1 MNKMIKGSMV
11 GATGVAL
18 LMGGFGTYA
27 LWSDSSALPAS
38 SVSSGELD
46 IAAGDVHWNDLATAG
61 NDDWTAGTDKMV
73 PGDTVT
79 RTQTFA
85 IKGNGK
91 NLAGVVDFT
100 QGGVTGNTNGFKVK
114 VEVSSDNAK
123 VVAGAGNDFTFS
135 SPFDTATLTAVV
147 TYTLDSSVSNQVDQ
161 NATVA
166 LAESTLQIRQGS

>member
-27 LWSDSSALPAS
+27 LWSDSSTLPSS

-46 IAAGDVHWNDLATAG
+46 IASGDVHWNDLAVAG
-61 NDDWTAGTDKMV
+61 NDDWNAGSDKMV

-85 IKGNGK
+85 IKGTGK
-91 NLAGVVDFT
+91 HLAGVVDFT
-100 QGGVTGNTNGFKVK
+100 QGGVTGNTTGFTVDVK
-114 VEVSSDNAK
+114 VTSDNAT
-123 VVAGAGNDFTFS
+123 VVAGADNDFTFS
-135 SPFDTATLTAVV
+135 SPFTSATLTAVV
-147 TYTLDSSVSNQVDQ
+147 TYKLDSSVSNQVDQ

-166 LAESTLQIRQGS
+166 LADSTLAIRQGS